1 MRIIIVRYSIEC
13 SKRSR
18 MISIA
23 FKSLAHPISNPNNSG
38 FRMHTRRTHARGGG
52 RYVRIGSI
60 SPCRFHSA
68 YVRSSKY
75 SPRFDETPEKL
86 GIYRM
91 IYIIHRPI
99 SQVISPES
107 GEAITLFKYSTA
119 GSGGPIKAHL
129 ADWVIKLQSTA

>member
-23 FKSLAHPISNPNNSG
+23 FKSLAHPISNPNNSNAG
-38 FRMHTRRTHARGGG
+38 TRHTHTRARGG

-91 IYIIHRPI
+91 IYIIQRPI